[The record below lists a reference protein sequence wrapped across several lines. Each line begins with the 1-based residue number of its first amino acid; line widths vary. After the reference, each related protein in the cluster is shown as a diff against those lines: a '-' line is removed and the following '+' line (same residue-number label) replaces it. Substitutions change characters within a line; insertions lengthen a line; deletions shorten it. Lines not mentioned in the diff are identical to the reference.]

1 MTEVPIEVQK
11 ERLIRAGEY
20 YRVGVVH
27 AKAQL
32 EYALRPEAVMQEA
45 LSQAVGLAQARFG
58 SLLGGGQGGE
68 GGFSLGRLLPFALTL
83 GSFIARRRLVKPAL
97 AVGVAVAVG
106 AAWLMRRKR
115 D

>member
-20 YRVGVVH
+20 YRVGVIH

-32 EYALRPEAVMQEA
+32 EHALRPEAVMQEA

-58 SLLGGGQGGE
+58 SLLGGAADGAGG
-68 GGFSLGRLLPFALTL
+68 SVLSRLLPFALTL
-83 GSFIARRRLVKPAL
+83 GSIIARRRLFKPAL
-97 AVGVAVAVG
+97 VVGAAVAVG
-106 AAWLMRRKR
+106 VAWLMRRKP